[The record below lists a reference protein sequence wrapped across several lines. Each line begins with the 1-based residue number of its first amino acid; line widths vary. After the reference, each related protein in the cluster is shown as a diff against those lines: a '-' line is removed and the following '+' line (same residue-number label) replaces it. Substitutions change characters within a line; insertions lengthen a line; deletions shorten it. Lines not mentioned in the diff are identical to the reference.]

1 MHHKIA
7 LLFLTVLF
15 HCTLKVTAQNYIIV
29 DSLLPEWDTE
39 TNMEKKIDISVS
51 IFNELFKGNYS
62 KTLDFAKMEMAEA
75 ESSGSQKLKV
85 YALNHLALIKSE
97 VGDLDSAEYFSDK
110 AIEITEK
117 NNLEK
122 EKYITYITKGIIYNN
137 FSLLNKSSDF
147 VFKTLNYF
155 EETDNK
161 KYLAKAYN
169 LIGWSYLN
177 QGIFDKAREFVSKA
191 LEIYKSIQDVEGL
204 ASSYNRM
211 GSIYL
216 YQDKIDKALPF
227 FKKALTF
234 CNETQFTNLV
244 AVLRF
249 NIAFANK
256 IKENYA
262 ESIKNINKA
271 IELDKK
277 SNSERNLAYDY
288 NLLGAI
294 YIDTDSLLKA
304 EQNIEKAYKCGK
316 RINDVDL
323 IYNALSN
330 LMELSYKN
338 KNYKKAFN
346 HLQEIRNLDSLVRE
360 DKSKDI
366 AQLEMQYRLDKQE
379 QQNELE
385 QQRQKYQTIIVI
397 GSLILGLIILG
408 LLFFVK
414 SGKAKKNR
422 LEKELLQEK
431 LEQKNKELTTYV
443 MYLVKKNE
451 LITTI
456 SKQLTKVK
464 FKVISQETLQVIN
477 GIINEIQLN
486 DKDDTWKEF
495 EIRFQEVYSDFY
507 NKLAKKH
514 PDLTVNERRLSAF
527 LKLNMTTK
535 EISAIT
541 YQSTAAIEM
550 ARTRL
555 RKKLGITNS
564 DMNLVSFFATI

>member
-1 MHHKIA
+1 
-7 LLFLTVLF
+7 
-15 HCTLKVTAQNYIIV
+15 
-29 DSLLPEWDTE
+29 
-39 TNMEKKIDISVS
+39 MEKKIDISVS